1 MKIFWSLLKVLLM
14 ILKTKQQQQQKPVFW
29 FYFWSK
35 WKCES
40 KTIQQIISIRWT
52 VVSEADTLK
61 HQWPKVFFVNL
72 IWYNKKLLTVEEA
85 TAHWAILWEVR
96 NDCGGGGSL
105 NEVTTQVLD
114 CSKCMVQLIFSIIQA
129 KQSPFHIAT
138 MYVLKIWCCDFKTI
152 IWRTSQKTNR

>member
-61 HQWPKVFFVNL
+61 HQWPKMFFVNL

-96 NDCGGGGSL
+96 NDCGGGGEFKWGHYTSTWL
-105 NEVTTQVLD
+105 QQVHGATHIFHNT
-114 CSKCMVQLIFSIIQA
+114 SKAIPISHSYNVC
-129 KQSPFHIAT
+129 T
-138 MYVLKIWCCDFKTI
+138 
-152 IWRTSQKTNR
+152 